1 MQKAGDY
8 EPLSKILFKFK
19 NPVTIK
25 SILRNL
31 MSTAR
36 DYIILGVL
44 LILIIVL
51 LIFII
56 KRNNKDRKKFERDLN
71 QSEIKPEQHSDNE
84 KI

>member
-1 MQKAGDY
+1 
-8 EPLSKILFKFK
+8 
-19 NPVTIK
+19 
-25 SILRNL
+25 

-56 KRNNKDRKKFERDLN
+56 KRNNKDRKEFERDLN

>member
-1 MQKAGDY
+1 
-8 EPLSKILFKFK
+8 
-19 NPVTIK
+19 
-25 SILRNL
+25 